1 MSLIGRER
9 IAGGIAQNM
18 KFVGKSS
25 DPALFPMLAK
35 WREEVPTAHLFGHR
49 ISPASISFA
58 RCLPSH
64 KKGVSLNSAVEK

>member
-1 MSLIGRER
+1 
-9 IAGGIAQNM
+9 
-18 KFVGKSS
+18 
-25 DPALFPMLAK
+25 MLAK

-49 ISPASISFA
+49 ISPAGISFA